1 MKHFVCSLILLAAM
15 LPASL
20 YAQTDTV
27 NVASDNPP
35 QEGNLNTA
43 VQNAITAGNLSS
55 TVFKLD
61 AGGYY
66 VLTSTIIV
74 PAGQHL
80 TVVAPDPTS
89 SVGLPQ
95 IVWTTSG
102 SPDETYNF
110 NCYGDITLKNIW
122 LMYADESGNQA
133 TSELAMQQD
142 SASADGEEHADFN
155 DVIFD
160 YCGNGS
166 GGCVTADCKNLN
178 AKFQNCYFK
187 NDVNSHLRYY
197 GRALSFDYNTTGYHI
212 DSASFVNCTFAN
224 MGYVYMQEG
233 GEYGDYV
240 KFNHCTFLNV
250 VEFPLESSWWHN
262 LIVTNS
268 IFENCWMF
276 GSIPANDTSGA
287 NGGVFAIDSVKNFGF
302 SVPFT
307 DQQRHILF
315 AHSSYFEEPW
325 LVSWMSNCPNS
336 KSLHQ
341 QRLDDEIPVP
351 QPFMNGRSWY
361 FLDSLNANGTKI
373 FPYINGFDFDTTNN
387 PVFINPPTDTAK
399 IEVFMNKKWSDNTDT
414 NWAWKPM
421 NDINDVW
428 PLQENLAYQ
437 NTTMQKEGMGGFPL
451 GDLYHWWPTQYAAWK
466 AQSAAENDTL
476 TSWLMNGI
484 LTGVKERTGAVPSKY
499 DLAQNYPNP
508 FNPTTQIEYSVPA
521 RGYVTLKVYNVLG
534 QEVATLYSGLQQPG
548 NYTATFDGSKFSSGV
563 YFYRLQSGNVSVTKK
578 LLLLK

>member
-1 MKHFVCSLILLAAM
+1 MRHFIMSLILVAAM

-20 YAQTDTV
+20 RAQTDTV

-43 VQNAITAGNLSS
+43 VQAAITAGTLSN
-55 TVFKLD
+55 TVFKLG

-74 PAGQHL
+74 PAGKHL
-80 TVVAPDPTS
+80 TIVSPDPTPTAAP
-89 SVGLPQ
+89 PQ

-122 LMYADESGNQA
+122 LMYADESGNQT

-178 AKFQNCYFK
+178 AKFENCYFK

-212 DSASFVNCTFAN
+212 DSVSFENCTFAN

-240 KFNHCTFLNV
+240 SFNHCTFLDIV
-250 VEFPLESSWWHN
+250 MFPLESSWWHD

-276 GSIPANDTSGA
+276 GSIPAQDTSGA
-287 NGGVFAIDSVKNFGF
+287 NGGIFAVDSVKNFGF
-302 SVPFT
+302 SVPYT

-315 AHSSYFEEPW
+315 AHSSYYEEPW
-325 LVSWMSNCPNS
+325 LRSWMTNCPNS
-336 KSLHQ
+336 VSLHQ
-341 QRLDDEIPVP
+341 NRQDDEIPVP

-361 FLDSLNANGTKI
+361 FLDSLSATGSKL
-373 FPYINGFDFDTTNN
+373 FPYMSAFDFDTTNN
-387 PVFINPPTDTAK
+387 PLFLAPPSDTAK
-399 IEVFMNKKWSDNTDT
+399 IEVFLNKKWSDNTDT
-414 NWAWKPM
+414 NWAWRPL
-421 NDINDVW
+421 NDVNITW
-428 PLQENLAYQ
+428 PMQENLAYQ
-437 NTTMQKEGMGGFPL
+437 NTTMQTEGMDGLPL
-451 GDLYHWWPTQYAAWK
+451 GDLYHWWPTQYATWK
-466 AQSAAENDTL
+466 AQAAAEHDSL
-476 TSWLMNGI
+476 TNWLMNGI
-484 LTGVKERTGAVPSKY
+484 VTAVKQRPGEIPTDYRLS
-499 DLAQNYPNP
+499 QNYPNP
-508 FNPTTQIEYSVPA
+508 FNPTTQIEYSVPTN
-521 RGYVTLKVYNVLG
+521 GFVTLKVYNVLG
-534 QEVATLYSGLQQPG
+534 QEVESLFSGVQRAG
-548 NYTATFDGSKFSSGV
+548 NYNVTFDGSRLASGV
-563 YFYRLQSGNVSVTKK
+563 YFYRLEAGNVTITKK
-578 LLLLK
+578 LVLMK